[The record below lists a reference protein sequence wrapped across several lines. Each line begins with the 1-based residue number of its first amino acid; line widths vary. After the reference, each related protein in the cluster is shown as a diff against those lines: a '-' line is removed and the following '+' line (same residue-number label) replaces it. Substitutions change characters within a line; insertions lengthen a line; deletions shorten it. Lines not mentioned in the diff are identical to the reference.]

1 MLLLQDQP
9 VALVPAGPLHHCLE
23 GSPPLMPHCLGL
35 QTFGVTWA
43 AVWMW
48 SVLRISASG
57 APDNSHGYD
66 HQPCIA
72 VCNRL
77 RVSVVL
83 SSRRSVGARAGGG
96 GQRLLQV
103 LSLFMVT
110 CLPYQAT
117 FFRSLQTKPHITEL
131 WVSYNVFGK
140 AQDTWEC
147 WECVSV
153 AAMSSRGTEELYV
166 CLLRW
171 SAETAAAP
179 LCTEPSPNCLLPG
192 DMWSALT

>member
-96 GQRLLQV
+96 GNACCRSSPYSW
-103 LSLFMVT
+103 SLACHIRPLFFVHCKLNHT
-110 CLPYQAT
+110 SQSCGCLIM
-117 FFRSLQTKPHITEL
+117 SLAKLRTR
-131 WVSYNVFGK
+131 G
-140 AQDTWEC
+140 
-147 WECVSV
+147 SV
-153 AAMSSRGTEELYV
+153 GSV
-166 CLLRW
+166 CLLRQ
-171 SAETAAAP
+171 
-179 LCTEPSPNCLLPG
+179 
-192 DMWSALT
+192 